1 MNHIKI
7 ITFENFQHFDCSI
20 ANPPRVFEMVITPD
34 LEYPIVCV
42 NVRKGFDG
50 RSLKLDMVNLNS
62 SASWFQSDTSS
73 TGFGLETGASAGP
86 MDGYATVIPRH
97 ELMNV
102 QAVVQLE
109 KDTILVCY
117 DSKL

>member
-1 MNHIKI
+1 
-7 ITFENFQHFDCSI
+7 
-20 ANPPRVFEMVITPD
+20 MVITPD

-50 RSLKLDMVNLNS
+50 KSLKLDMVNLNS
-62 SASWFQSDTSS
+62 TASWFQSEAS
-73 TGFGLETGASAGP
+73 TGFGLETGGTAGP

-117 DSKL
+117 DSKEYIIFFIGRLN